1 MFTNWYN
8 EEQRGDTTGSRGDT
22 SETRGA
28 PRSQGS
34 NNLPS
39 KTVIHIDRQTN
50 DDSDE
55 DNYST
60 TDTRLGRN
68 EQAIADEMPEDAYW
82 QDGPEEFSVMNITV
96 TRTIEEL
103 GDEARESI
111 SKNYDSYGKKRA
123 WTPVNVKRLKSDQ
136 RRRVI
141 RSSIFLKQ
149 NFDAEGNHDKL
160 KSRLVADGHM
170 QDKSLY

>member
-1 MFTNWYN
+1 
-8 EEQRGDTTGSRGDT
+8 
-22 SETRGA
+22 
-28 PRSQGS
+28 
-34 NNLPS
+34 
-39 KTVIHIDRQTN
+39 
-50 DDSDE
+50 
-55 DNYST
+55 
-60 TDTRLGRN
+60 
-68 EQAIADEMPEDAYW
+68 
-82 QDGPEEFSVMNITV
+82 MNITV